1 MPKRQLIPLL
11 FAAGLA
17 GCGNSSAPTVAAP
30 AVTTSATIVSSAPN
44 FSLEVLIIPPSEFT
58 LGDPDAR
65 ILKFIENFT
74 AEGYT
79 RGAPSIGKV
88 RITYPFA
95 ISRLVDSGLVV
106 DFLNSVPFQDAQGY
120 VAIHEWSRIQIQDQ
134 VFMVQDPQLPVDTI
148 TYPGAVAFCR
158 WISTATGL
166 NVRLPTEA
174 EWELA
179 HQFDQSQGS
188 GFFPDSIVGSW
199 CSDYYADE
207 YDASSRVNPTGPPS
221 STVSM
226 HDGTET
232 LVIRRATTTLKS
244 RLMGRE
250 SGIDPQKSIVQGLQ
264 LVVDFRENPRSFN
277 SSN

>member
-1 MPKRQLIPLL
+1 MPKKQLIPLL

-30 AVTTSATIVSSAPN
+30 AVATSATIVSSAPN

-95 ISRLVDSGLVV
+95 ISRLVDSGLAV

-120 VAIHEWSRIQIQDQ
+120 VAIHELSRIQIQDQ
-134 VFMVQDPQLPVDTI
+134 VFMTQDPQLPVDTI

-158 WISTATGL
+158 WISTAIGL

-179 HQFDQSQGS
+179 HQFDQSQGI
-188 GFFPDSIVGSW
+188 GFFLDSIVGSW

-207 YDASSRVNPTGPPS
+207 YDSSSRVNPTGPPS
-221 STVSM
+221 STVALY
-226 HDGTET
+226 DGTQMR
-232 LVIRRATTTLKS
+232 VIRRATASLKPRTL
-244 RLMGRE
+244 GRE
-250 SGIDPQKSIVQGLQ
+250 SSFGLPSGILYGLQ
-264 LVVDFRENPRSFN
+264 LVVDFRENPSSFN